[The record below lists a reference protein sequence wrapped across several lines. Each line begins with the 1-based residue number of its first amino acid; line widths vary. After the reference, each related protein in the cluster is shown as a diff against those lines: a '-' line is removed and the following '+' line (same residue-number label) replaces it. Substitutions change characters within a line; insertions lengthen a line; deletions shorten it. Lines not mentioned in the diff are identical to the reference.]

1 MRLKLLEA
9 KPTPSLAEMGTSA
22 KRFRAISQ
30 SNIPSFIFAA
40 KPAAGVSVEQLARKF
55 DILQDTLMQLTA
67 AVSALM
73 DRYKHLAAVMS
84 APLPQLAHQPLTRR
98 FASQRWQDSAGDG
111 FPTQA
116 RPKNRPRSNQ
126 GHPCFTCNGLGN
138 FARFSPYAAQCTL
151 CLG

>member
-9 KPTPSLAEMGTSA
+9 NPTPSLAEIGTSA

-40 KPAAGVSVEQLARKF
+40 KPAVGVSVEQLARKF

-73 DRYKHLAAVMS
+73 DRYEHLAAVMS
-84 APLPQLAHQPLTRR
+84 APLPQLA
-98 FASQRWQDSAGDG
+98 SQRWQDSAGDG
-111 FPTQA
+111 FQTQA

-126 GHPCFTCNGLGN
+126 SHPCFTCNGLGN
-138 FARFSPYAAQCTL
+138 FVRFSPYAAQCTL